1 METKTIFMAFF
12 IMTTLVSYAYS
23 SSGQE
28 DVDVEPLVNPGR
40 EFDTLDVISPA
51 SQDYN
56 IYMLEILPPK
66 YKMYV
71 ETCMDKMEPIGKCG
85 SKSWKRPIGKCGLYV
100 IKEILTNE
108 PVSRECCLKV
118 VKAGK
123 QCFIET
129 NKLMFQFYQLKR
141 FVSQV
146 SFKINEVWNRC
157 SAESPDLAR
166 SHEFASQG
174 DSQVLQETEPGK

>member
-1 METKTIFMAFF
+1 MKTKTIFMAFF
-12 IMTTLVSYAYS
+12 IMTTLVSYAYPS
-23 SSGQE
+23 FGRE

-85 SKSWKRPIGKCGLYV
+85 LYV

-141 FVSQV
+141 FASQV
-146 SFKINEVWNRC
+146 SFKTNEVWNRC
-157 SAESPDLAR
+157 SAEVESSSS
-166 SHEFASQG
+166 SHDHAI
-174 DSQVLQETEPGK
+174 

>member
-1 METKTIFMAFF
+1 MAFF
-12 IMTTLVSYAYS
+12 IMTTLVSYAYP

-85 SKSWKRPIGKCGLYV
+85 LDV

-108 PVSRECCLKV
+108 SVSRECCLKV
-118 VKAGK
+118 VRAGK
-123 QCFIET
+123 QCFLET

-141 FVSQV
+141 FASQV
-146 SFKINEVWNRC
+146 YLKIDEVWNRC
-157 SAESPDLAR
+157 SGEVESPSSFDA
-166 SHEFASQG
+166 FAIKLS
-174 DSQVLQETEPGK
+174 

>member
-1 METKTIFMAFF
+1 MDTKKIFMVFF
-12 IMTTLVSYAYS
+12 IMTTLVSYVYP

-28 DVDVEPLVNPGR
+28 DVDDEPLVHPGR
-40 EFDTLDVISPA
+40 EFDSLDAISPA

-56 IYMLEILPPK
+56 IYMLENLPPK
-66 YKMYV
+66 YKMYL
-71 ETCMDKMEPIGKCG
+71 ETCMDKMKLIGKCG
-85 SKSWKRPIGKCGLYV
+85 FNDV

-118 VKAGK
+118 VVRAGK
-123 QCFIET
+123 ECFIET

-141 FVSQV
+141 FASQV

-157 SAESPDLAR
+157 SAEVKSPSSSAD
-166 SHEFASQG
+166 FAI
-174 DSQVLQETEPGK
+174 

>member
-1 METKTIFMAFF
+1 MEQHKLVRIPVILKGPNYITWSRLTRTALGGRGLWEHI
-12 IMTTLVSYAYS
+12 TTS
-23 SSGQE
+23 
-28 DVDVEPLVNPGR
+28 R

-85 SKSWKRPIGKCGLYV
+85 LYV

-118 VKAGK
+118 VRAGK
-123 QCFIET
+123 ECFIET

-157 SAESPDLAR
+157 SAEVESPSSSAD
-166 SHEFASQG
+166 FAI
-174 DSQVLQETEPGK
+174 

>member
-1 METKTIFMAFF
+1 MDAKTIFMAFF
-12 IMTTLVSYAYS
+12 IMTTLVSYAYPS
-23 SSGQE
+23 SDQK
-28 DVDVEPLVNPGR
+28 DVDDEPLVHPGR
-40 EFDTLDVISPA
+40 EFDSLDAISPA

-56 IYMLEILPPK
+56 IYMLDNIPPK
-66 YKMYV
+66 YKIYL

-85 SKSWKRPIGKCGLYV
+85 LDDV
-100 IKEILTNE
+100 IQEILTNE

-118 VKAGK
+118 VRAGK

-141 FVSQV
+141 FASQV

-157 SAESPDLAR
+157 SAEVESPSSADD
-166 SHEFASQG
+166 FAI
-174 DSQVLQETEPGK
+174 

>member
-1 METKTIFMAFF
+1 
-12 IMTTLVSYAYS
+12 MTTLVSYAYPIF
-23 SSGQE
+23 GRE

-85 SKSWKRPIGKCGLYV
+85 LYV

-108 PVSRECCLKV
+108 PVSREITFTPTIQHCSKAIIIGLCLR
-118 VKAGK
+118 A
-123 QCFIET
+123 
-129 NKLMFQFYQLKR
+129 KLKECLPLHYYVNYALSK
-141 FVSQV
+141 
-146 SFKINEVWNRC
+146 KIDFFMDN
-157 SAESPDLAR
+157 
-166 SHEFASQG
+166 SH
-174 DSQVLQETEPGK
+174 K